1 MTSNP
6 VGWFEIYIQDVER
19 AKSFYESLF
28 ETKLLKLKPP
38 FPEIELWAFSADH
51 NHYGATGA
59 LVKINGVSSGGN
71 STLVYFQCDDCGIQE
86 SRVASLGGRIER
98 SKMAIGE
105 FGFISLIYD
114 TEGNMIG
121 LHSMK

>member
-1 MTSNP
+1 MTGNP
-6 VGWFEIYIQDVER
+6 VGWFEIYVQDIER
-19 AKSFYESLF
+19 AKNFYESLF
-28 ETKLLKLKPP
+28 ETNLHKLTPP
-38 FPEIELWAFSADH
+38 FPKIELWAFSADP

-59 LVKINGVSSGGN
+59 LVKINCVPSGGN
-71 STLVYFQCDDCGIQE
+71 STLVYFHCQDCGIEE
-86 SRVASLGGRIER
+86 SRAIPLGGCIKR

-114 TEGNMIG
+114 TEDNMIG